1 MERTLRVLGLTLGL
15 LLALVS
21 GALASSVHLKGGRNA
36 KPTFTDTGLTLT
48 AAGELAGLGNGD
60 VVLTLSAQA
69 QATAI
74 CTTPS
79 GATQPP
85 GQNPA
90 PVTVTGTTAIPASAI
105 KNGATPFSVTTQ
117 PPPTP
122 IPGAPDCPNPRW
134 TEAITDLAFT
144 SAVITV
150 TQGGATVL
158 TITCTVSPPTTN
170 GGVPPR
176 SVTCQAG

>member
-1 MERTLRVLGLTLGL
+1 VGRTLRALGLTLGL

-69 QATAI
+69 QATAT

-85 GQNPA
+85 
-90 PVTVTGTTAIPASAI
+90 
-105 KNGATPFSVTTQ
+105 
-117 PPPTP
+117 P